1 MMELCEQVQ
10 TTNIHASDSQ
20 GELHNERQADFG
32 PAPSPRTTLARAR
45 ANSLPA
51 IYNNNSQD

>member
-1 MMELCEQVQ
+1 MELCEQVQ

-45 ANSLPA
+45 ANNLPA